1 MVKIRQAIVVE
12 GRYDKNTLSQI
23 VDTPIFETSGFGIFH
38 NKENLELL
46 RRVAKKQGLIV
57 FTDSDGAGFVIRNHL
72 KSTIDS
78 QYLLHAYIPDVY
90 GKERRKTTAGK
101 EGKIGVEGMPPDVIL
116 ECLHRAGAIFE
127 GEAQTSRKG
136 GITKLDLFNM
146 GLSGNPDSKAKRKAL
161 LQMLQLPEHMSSNAM
176 LQALNVLYTKD
187 EIYRI
192 TDVL

>member
-23 VDTPIFETSGFGIFH
+23 VDAPIFETSGFGIFH

-46 RRVAKKQGLIV
+46 RRVAKERGLIV

-72 KSTIDS
+72 KSTIDP
-78 QYLLHAYIPDVY
+78 QCLLHAYIPDVY
-90 GKERRKTTAGK
+90 GKEKRKATAGK

-127 GEAQTSRKG
+127 DEVSSSQKG

-146 GLSGNPDSKAKRKAL
+146 GLSGNPDSKTKRKAL
-161 LQMLQLPEHMSSNAM
+161 LQKLQLPEHMSTNAM